1 VVRGDHSFMN
11 YSFSNGLRL
20 QQHFVAMAQAS
31 RENVHDNNTSV
42 ACMRAEQ
49 SWLVRTV
56 DSKYCQKY
64 SAGMGNVVLRERG
77 RKYVGLPEFA
87 RAGEQVLA
95 ELGLEQARGTVTSV
109 PDERTIRYYMAEG
122 LVQTPEEKQGTASV
136 FGYLNLLQLLTVK
149 KLQAEHLPIR
159 KIRELVAGKSEQEL
173 ETLLGIGST
182 APKKSR
188 ETDAKRYLESL
199 LASAPTPEAAPPRQ
213 AAPPPQSDQS
223 QSWQRVEIE
232 PGLELHIRSDYAPPT
247 SARTKSLLEKAI
259 HRLRRYADR
268 RR

>member
-1 VVRGDHSFMN
+1 MV
-11 YSFSNGLRL
+11 
-20 QQHFVAMAQAS
+20 
-31 RENVHDNNTSV
+31 
-42 ACMRAEQ
+42 
-49 SWLVRTV
+49 
-56 DSKYCQKY
+56 
-64 SAGMGNVVLRERG
+64 NVVLREKG
-77 RKYVGLPEFA
+77 RKYVGLLEFA
-87 RAGEQVLA
+87 RVGEQVLA
-95 ELGLEQARGTVTSV
+95 EMGLEQARGTVTSV

-149 KLQAEHLPIR
+149 KMQAEHLPIR

-182 APKKSR
+182 AKKSR
-188 ETDAKRYLESL
+188 ETEAKRYLESL
-199 LASAPTPEAAPPRQ
+199 LAPTPMLEAAPPPKQ
-213 AAPPPQSDQS
+213 AAAAPPPQADQS

-259 HRLRRYADR
+259 HRLRRLR
-268 RR
+268 G